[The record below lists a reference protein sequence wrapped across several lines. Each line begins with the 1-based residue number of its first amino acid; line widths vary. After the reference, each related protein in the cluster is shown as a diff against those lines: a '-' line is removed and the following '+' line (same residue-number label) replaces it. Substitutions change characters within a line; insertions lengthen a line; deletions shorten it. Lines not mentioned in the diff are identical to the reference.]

1 MSEEFFKQIAD
12 ELRSQQIPPAVE
24 NTEVP
29 PADTTP
35 APVVETTPADSQVVS
50 QVNDQITD
58 SVTQTKEW
66 WEEDQVV
73 ADKTTTATTDK
84 KEVTTQAAEEMDA
97 DLKLLLEYKKSGKS
111 LADFVKEYQV
121 EDFTK
126 MTDEQIVKKGLKE
139 IYNLEDDQID
149 SAFYE
154 FESSSIFQ
162 KKQLLDSFK
171 QKFDEVNADKLKQLT
186 STNQQT
192 EAQAQAVFEQYNREL
207 DLYSQSMVNKE
218 LYGLKITDEMSAG
231 LKDYINNEFSLTKP
245 DGSFDIEKVYSLALW
260 MKHGKDLVKANVT
273 KAKNEGRE
281 QVIKEVSN
289 PSRNNTFGGRAV
301 GSGLEAAQ
309 EAFAAMF
316 PG

>member
-1 MSEEFFKQIAD
+1 MSEEFFNQMAD
-12 ELRSQQIPPAVE
+12 ELRNQ
-24 NTEVP
+24 NP
-29 PADTTP
+29 PADP
-35 APVVETTPADSQVVS
+35 APVDPAPADPVLADPTPVEPASNEPAS

-58 SVTQTKEW
+58 SVTDVQKEW
-66 WEEDQVV
+66 WEDSDPAP
-73 ADKTTTATTDK
+73 ADPKTAEP
-84 KEVTTQAAEEMDA
+84 KETPADPTLELDS
-97 DLKLLLEYKKSGKS
+97 DLKLLIDYKKSGKT

-121 EDFTK
+121 EDYSK
-126 MTDEQIVKKGLKE
+126 MTEEQIVKRGLKE
-139 IYNLEDDQID
+139 VYNLDDDQID

-162 KKQLLDSFK
+162 KKQMLDAFK
-171 QKFDEVNADKLKQLT
+171 QKFEQVNAEKLKQLT
-186 STNQQT
+186 SGYEQT
-192 EAQAQAVFEQYNREL
+192 EAQAKAVFEQYNREL
-207 DLYSQSMVNKE
+207 DTYAQSMANKE
-218 LYGLKITDEMSAG
+218 LYGLKITGEMSNG
-231 LKDYINNEFSLTKP
+231 LKDYINNEFSLTKA
-245 DGSFDIEKVYSLALW
+245 DGTFDIEKVYSLALW

-309 EAFAAMF
+309 EAFVAMF